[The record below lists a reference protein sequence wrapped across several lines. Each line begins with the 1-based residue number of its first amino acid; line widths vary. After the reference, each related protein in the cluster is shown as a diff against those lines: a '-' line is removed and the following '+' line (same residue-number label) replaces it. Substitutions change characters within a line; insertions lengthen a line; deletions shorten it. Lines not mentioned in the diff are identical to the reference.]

1 MHLRATKQRHN
12 LRNEA
17 MLHVLVPHKQWGR
30 LLDLPILAFLSSDGD
45 CLKVSSS
52 LSLLLLWY
60 NNRKCS
66 AVQLGS
72 EAWILNNQR
81 VFFVPTTQVP
91 FQGHCIF
98 FLDLTDLIELL
109 VWHSRN
115 RSSTLTEEE
124 FPSNS

>member
-1 MHLRATKQRHN
+1 MHVRATKQRHN
-12 LRNEA
+12 LWNEA
-17 MLHVLVPHKQWGR
+17 MLHMLMQHKQWGW
-30 LLDLPILAFLSSDGD
+30 LLALPILAFLSSDWE
-45 CLKVSSS
+45 CLEVSSS
-52 LSLLLLWY
+52 LSLLLLWH

-66 AVQLGS
+66 ATQPGS

-98 FLDLTDLIELL
+98 LRDLTDLIELL

-115 RSSTLTEEE
+115 KSSTLTEEE
-124 FPSNS
+124 FASNS